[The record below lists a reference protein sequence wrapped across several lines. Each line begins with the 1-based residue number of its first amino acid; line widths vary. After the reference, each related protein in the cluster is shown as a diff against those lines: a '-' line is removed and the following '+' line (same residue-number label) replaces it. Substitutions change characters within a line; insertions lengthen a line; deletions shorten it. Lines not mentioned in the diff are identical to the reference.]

1 MEIREAVL
9 GASATAHLVISI
21 GSVRGTFTQ
30 SLSDLLYILY
40 EIRCIH
46 PARMEIMSHY
56 WTPLQPNPTVIMPLV
71 IMKKVPLQVSND

>member
-9 GASATAHLVISI
+9 GASATAHPVISI

-46 PARMEIMSHY
+46 TARMEIMSPY